1 MDFTIEEMKPE
12 DYPIVKAIHRE
23 GIATGLATFERDVME
38 WKEWDAIHLPHCRLV
53 ARSGDRVIGWA
64 ALSRVSGR
72 CYYGGVAE
80 DSVYVSA
87 SQRGKGVGRTLLG
100 RLIEESESH
109 GIWTLQAGIFKE
121 NEISIALHERLG
133 FRKVGVRERLGQL
146 NGTWRDV
153 VFLERRSKVVGM

>member
-1 MDFTIEEMKPE
+1 MDFTIEQMNPD
-12 DYPIVKAIHRE
+12 DYPAVKAIHEE
-23 GIATGLATFERDVME
+23 GIATGLATFEREVME
-38 WKEWDAIHLPHCRLV
+38 WKDWDAIHLPHSRLV

-80 DSVYVSA
+80 DSVYVAA
-87 SQRGKGVGRTLLG
+87 SKRGKGVGQALLG

-109 GIWTLQAGIFKE
+109 GIWTLQAGIFME
-121 NEISIALHERLG
+121 NETSIALHEKLG

-146 NGTWRDV
+146 DGAWKDV
-153 VFLERRSKVVGM
+153 VFLERRSVVVGL